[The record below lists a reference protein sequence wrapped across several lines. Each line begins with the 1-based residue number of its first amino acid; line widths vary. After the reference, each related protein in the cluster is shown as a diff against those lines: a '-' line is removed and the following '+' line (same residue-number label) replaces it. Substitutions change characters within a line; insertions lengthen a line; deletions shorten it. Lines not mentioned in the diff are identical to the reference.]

1 MAILRRI
8 AALHWGY
15 LLVNQNYGKFRPVL
29 GLDRLRAL
37 GSHKH
42 MINDNE
48 SG

>member
-8 AALHWGY
+8 AVLDWSY
-15 LLVNQNYGKFRPVL
+15 LLVKQNYGSFQPVR
-29 GLDRLRAL
+29 GADRLHAP